1 MASSWKTFLCCPLA
15 SSWIV
20 NKMILDDANN
30 LEERSREERLSNN
43 NSSINSFFEL
53 WSSLSWMSHNGEKPR
68 FSTATPEERKSGGS
82 SREQGGEEEECP
94 LCWWEATATGGSIQP
109 GGAGGGVG
117 GPARLQNPPT
127 PPAGAFSSEPGKASK
142 MLSNQWF

>member
-1 MASSWKTFLCCPLA
+1 MASSWKTSLCCPLA

-20 NKMILDDANN
+20 NKMIMNDVNN
-30 LEERSREERLSNN
+30 LEERSREVRLSNN
-43 NSSINSFFEL
+43 NSSINSFFEV
-53 WSSLSWMSHNGEKPR
+53 WSSLSWLLHNGEKPR

-82 SREQGGEEEECP
+82 SREQLGGEEEECP

-109 GGAGGGVG
+109 GEAGAGGGVG

-127 PPAGAFSSEPGKASK
+127 TTASSSSRGFLIRAGES
-142 MLSNQWF
+142 